1 MGSTDVDKISTA
13 PESLGDSGVVY
24 SGQVLRLLLLM
35 TIRLYTTPT
44 CPYCR
49 LVKDFLKEKSLAFE
63 EIDVTSDHHAVQ
75 EMVKLS
81 GQMGVP
87 VVDIDSKIIVGWN
100 KAALEETI
108 NARLKKKAGANQ
120 PMAMAA

>member
-1 MGSTDVDKISTA
+1 
-13 PESLGDSGVVY
+13 
-24 SGQVLRLLLLM
+24 M

-49 LVKDFLKEKSLAFE
+49 LVKDFLKEKQLSFE
-63 EIDVTSDHHAVQ
+63 EIDVTSDHKSVQ

-87 VVDIDSKIIVGWN
+87 VVDIDGKIIVGWN

-108 NARLKKKAGANQ
+108 NARLKKKAGHSSQ

>member
-1 MGSTDVDKISTA
+1 
-13 PESLGDSGVVY
+13 
-24 SGQVLRLLLLM
+24 M

-49 LVKDFLKEKSLAFE
+49 LVKDFLKEKQLSFE
-63 EIDVTSDHHAVQ
+63 EIDVTSDHKSVQ

-87 VVDIDSKIIVGWN
+87 VVDIDGKIIVGWN

-108 NARLKKKAGANQ
+108 NTRLKKKAGHSSQ
-120 PMAMAA
+120 SMAMAA

>member
-1 MGSTDVDKISTA
+1 
-13 PESLGDSGVVY
+13 
-24 SGQVLRLLLLM
+24 M

-49 LVKDFLKEKSLAFE
+49 LVKDFLKEKQLAFE
-63 EIDVTSDHHAVQ
+63 EIDVTSDHKSVQ

-81 GQMGVP
+81 GQVGVP
-87 VVDIDSKIIVGWN
+87 VVDIDGKIIVGWN

-108 NARLKKKAGANQ
+108 NARLKKKAGHSSQ
-120 PMAMAA
+120 SMAMAA

>member
-1 MGSTDVDKISTA
+1 MYGPWQDIYSPRI
-13 PESLGDSGVVY
+13 DSRLRVVY
-24 SGQVLRLLLLM
+24 WGQALIACPFM

-49 LVKDFLKEKSLAFE
+49 LVKDFLKEKQLAFE
-63 EIDVTSDHHAVQ
+63 EIDVTSDHKSVQ

-87 VVDIDSKIIVGWN
+87 VVDIDGKIIVGWN

-108 NARLKKKAGANQ
+108 NARLKKKAGHSSQ

>member
-1 MGSTDVDKISTA
+1 
-13 PESLGDSGVVY
+13 
-24 SGQVLRLLLLM
+24 M

-44 CPYCR
+44 CPYCH

-75 EMVKLS
+75 DMVKLS

-87 VVDIDSKIIVGWN
+87 VVDIDGKIIVGWN

-108 NARLKKKAGANQ
+108 NTRLKKKAGQANQ
-120 PMAMAA
+120 SMAMAA

>member
-1 MGSTDVDKISTA
+1 MVTDLCYTQD
-13 PESLGDSGVVY
+13 EL
-24 SGQVLRLLLLM
+24 QRLSFLM

-49 LVKDFLKEKSLAFE
+49 LVKEFLTEKHLSFD
-63 EIDVTSDHHAVQ
+63 EIDVTSDQQAVKD
-75 EMVKLS
+75 MVKLS

-87 VVDIDSKIIVGWN
+87 VVDIDGKIIVGWN

-108 NARLKKKAGANQ
+108 NTKLKKKAGQHNQ
-120 PMAMAA
+120 PLAMAA

>member
-1 MGSTDVDKISTA
+1 
-13 PESLGDSGVVY
+13 
-24 SGQVLRLLLLM
+24 M

-49 LVKDFLKEKSLAFE
+49 LVKDFFKEKNVAFE
-63 EIDVTSDHHAVQ
+63 EIDVTADHQAVQ

-87 VVDIDSKIIVGWN
+87 VIDIDGKIIVGWN
-100 KAALEETI
+100 KAVLEETI
-108 NARLKKKAGANQ
+108 AARQKRSAKPSL
-120 PMAMAA
+120 AMAA

>member
-1 MGSTDVDKISTA
+1 
-13 PESLGDSGVVY
+13 
-24 SGQVLRLLLLM
+24 M
-35 TIRLYTTPT
+35 TIRVYTTPT

-49 LVKDFLKEKSLAFE
+49 LVKEFLKEKGLSFE
-63 EIDVTSDHHAVQ
+63 EIDVTSDHQSVQ

-87 VVDIDSKIIVGWN
+87 VVDIDGKIIVGWN

-108 NARLKKKAGANQ
+108 NTRMKKKAGHSA
-120 PMAMAA
+120 PLAMAA

>member
-1 MGSTDVDKISTA
+1 MCYTVSNNLACSF
-13 PESLGDSGVVY
+13 
-24 SGQVLRLLLLM
+24 M
-35 TIRLYTTPT
+35 TIRVYTTPT

-49 LVKDFLKEKSLAFE
+49 LVKEFLKEKGLSFE
-63 EIDVTSDHHAVQ
+63 EIDVTSDHQAVQ

-87 VVDIDSKIIVGWN
+87 VVDIDGKIIVGWN

-108 NARLKKKAGANQ
+108 NTRLKKKAGHGA
-120 PMAMAA
+120 PLAMAA

>member
-1 MGSTDVDKISTA
+1 
-13 PESLGDSGVVY
+13 
-24 SGQVLRLLLLM
+24 M

-49 LVKDFLKEKSLAFE
+49 LVKDFLKEKKLAFE
-63 EIDVTSDHHAVQ
+63 EIDVTSDHHSVQ

-87 VVDIDSKIIVGWN
+87 VVDIDGKIIVGWN

-108 NARLKKKAGANQ
+108 NARLKKKVGQTNQ
-120 PMAMAA
+120 PLAMAA